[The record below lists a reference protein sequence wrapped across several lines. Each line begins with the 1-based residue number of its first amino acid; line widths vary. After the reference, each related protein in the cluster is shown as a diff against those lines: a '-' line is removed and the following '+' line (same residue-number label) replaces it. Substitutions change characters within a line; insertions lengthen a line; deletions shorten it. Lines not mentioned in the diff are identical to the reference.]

1 MGGTAGHILV
11 VFTRSAYPMMPALVS
26 LLQLQRAGGNKT
38 LNGGSCTGKQL
49 TSTLGASQDA
59 RAVPGTPFRRRL
71 KVDHTVC
78 ALE

>member
-38 LNGGSCTGKQL
+38 LTGGSCTGKCNR
-49 TSTLGASQDA
+49 S
-59 RAVPGTPFRRRL
+59 
-71 KVDHTVC
+71 
-78 ALE
+78 